1 MPTKVP
7 LPRET
12 SNGVEVRKR
21 RRMARFGDLADPF
34 GVGLVGSWWNDGT
47 VVLVG
52 MLRLRLSFA
61 FGLLNPRSA

>member
-1 MPTKVP
+1 
-7 LPRET
+7 
-12 SNGVEVRKR
+12 
-21 RRMARFGDLADPF
+21 MARFGDLADPF